1 MAGDGR
7 RIVTDL
13 DCNELVE
20 LVTAFLD
27 RSLDAETERRVVD
40 HLALCDGC
48 QRYIDQFQQT
58 IRALGELPPERLSDE
73 ARAGLLDAFRNRR
86 R

>member
-1 MAGDGR
+1 M
-7 RIVTDL
+7 TDL

-20 LVTAFLD
+20 LVTAYFD
-27 RSLDAETERRVVD
+27 RSLDADTHQRVVD

-48 QRYIDQFQQT
+48 QQYVDQFRQT
-58 IRALGELPPERLSDE
+58 IRVLGELPPERLTDE
-73 ARAGLLDAFRNRR
+73 ARAGLLDAFRDRR

>member
-1 MAGDGR
+1 
-7 RIVTDL
+7 VTDL

-27 RSLDAETERRVVD
+27 RSLDAKTERRVVD

-48 QRYIDQFQQT
+48 ERYIDQFQQT

>member
-1 MAGDGR
+1 M
-7 RIVTDL
+7 TDL

-48 QRYIDQFQQT
+48 ERYIDQFQQT

>member
-1 MAGDGR
+1 
-7 RIVTDL
+7 VTDL

-48 QRYIDQFQQT
+48 ERYIDQFQQT

>member
-1 MAGDGR
+1 
-7 RIVTDL
+7 VTDL

-48 QRYIDQFQQT
+48 ERYIDQFQQT
-58 IRALGELPPERLSDE
+58 IRVLGELPPERLSDE

>member
-1 MAGDGR
+1 
-7 RIVTDL
+7 VTDL

>member
-1 MAGDGR
+1 
-7 RIVTDL
+7 VTDL

-48 QRYIDQFQQT
+48 ERYIDQFRQT